1 MKRHSK
7 TVLLL
12 ALSLGTLIG
21 AAAASAADRVRH
33 PLPDDPLRSPMWR
46 DMAAKFFGDQPVILD
61 QRIKVIVPS
70 IIENQ
75 AQVPVT
81 ADARDLDGVV
91 KLVVFADLNPIQHV
105 LTLTPR
111 QAAPYVS
118 FRMKAEQGTPVRAA
132 AFMADGTWRVGSVY
146 LDAAGGGCSAPAMAR
161 KDADWSQTV
170 GLAQGRAWR
179 QPDGATRIR
188 LRVRHPM
195 DTGLAKDNTPAF
207 FIEKLDMI
215 STKGDGLASL
225 ELFEPVSEDPTLT
238 VMLKMPK
245 GDAALTVEGRDNNG
259 STYRSSIPAAFDQS
273 ALGSGAAVR

>member
-1 MKRHSK
+1 MQRRTTTRSLH
-7 TVLLL
+7 VALL
-12 ALSLGTLIG
+12 AFLIG
-21 AAAASAADRVRH
+21 AGAVAAAESERH
-33 PLPDDPLRSPMWR
+33 LVPDDPLQSPLWH
-46 DMAAKFFGDQPVILD
+46 DLATKFFGNQKVVLD

-81 ADARDLDGVV
+81 ADARGLDGVV
-91 KLVVFADLNPIQHV
+91 KMIVFADLNPIQHV

-132 AFMADGTWRVGSVY
+132 ALMTDGTWRVGSVY

-179 QPDGATRIR
+179 QPDGLSRIR

-207 FIEKLDMI
+207 FIEKLDMR
-215 STKGDGLASL
+215 SSKGEGLASL

-238 VMLKMPK
+238 VMVKLPK
-245 GDAALTVEGRDNNG
+245 GDASLNVEGRDNNG
-259 STYRSSIPAAFDQS
+259 TTYRSTIPAAFDQS
-273 ALGSGAAVR
+273 SLGGVSIQ

>member
-1 MKRHSK
+1 MGRQA
-7 TVLLL
+7 TTT
-12 ALSLGTLIG
+12 ALIASTIAMLIG
-21 AAAASAADRVRH
+21 ATASYAAERGAH

-46 DMAAKFFGDQPVILD
+46 DMADKFFGGQKVVLD
-61 QRIKVIVPS
+61 DRIKVTVPS
-70 IIENQ
+70 IVENQ

-81 ADARDLDGVV
+81 ADARGIDGVV

-118 FRMKAEQGTPVRAA
+118 FRMKVEQGTPVRAA
-132 AFMADGTWRVGSVY
+132 ALMADGTWRVGGVY

-170 GLAQGRAWR
+170 GIAQGRAWR
-179 QPDGATRIR
+179 QPDGMSRIR

-207 FIEKLDMI
+207 FIEKLDMR
-215 STKGDGLASL
+215 SSKGDGLAMI

-238 VMLKMPK
+238 VMVKLPK
-245 GDAALTVEGRDNNG
+245 GEAALNVEGRDNNG
-259 STYRSSIPAAFDQS
+259 TTYRSTIPAGFDQS
-273 ALGSGAAVR
+273 ALPGGTAVQ

>member
-1 MKRHSK
+1 MRRHSTTIK
-7 TVLLL
+7 LIAATL
-12 ALSLGTLIG
+12 AVVVGAGT
-21 AAAASAADRVRH
+21 AFAADRERN

-46 DMAAKFFGDQPVILD
+46 DMAAKFFGDGKVVLD

-118 FRMKAEQGTPVRAA
+118 FRMKAEQGTPIRAA
-132 AFMADGTWRVGSVY
+132 ALMADGSWRVGSVY

-179 QPDGATRIR
+179 QPDGMSRIR

-207 FIEKLDMI
+207 FIEKLDMQ
-215 STKGDGLASL
+215 SSKGEGLASL

-238 VMLKMPK
+238 VMVKLPK
-245 GDAALTVEGRDNNG
+245 GETALSVEGRDNNG
-259 STYRSSIPAAFDQS
+259 TTYRSTIPAAFDQS
-273 ALGSGAAVR
+273 SLGGASVR